1 MQKVKKK
8 NQKIIPNL
16 SLGYHYN
23 LMIGHYNLMIGY
35 KNDND
40 MK

>member
-23 LMIGHYNLMIGY
+23 LMIGY